1 MTEQFFEVTVG
12 DGKISALTTPA
23 DGQTAW
29 EHFIYVPGA
38 GSNINDGFGR
48 YLANRLLASG
58 ITTVRFQFPYME
70 AGKRRPDSPRLLES
84 TWREVIETV
93 RLEVSGASKIVAGGR
108 SMGGRIASQ
117 VVVQDTAVD
126 ALALFAYPLRPPGN
140 PERVRNGHFP
150 NIGIPTLFCSGTRD
164 SFGTPEELKAAAAE
178 VSNSTVHL
186 LEGADHGFAVLK
198 STGKSREDGWSEA
211 VDALLDW
218 LQPLR
223 G

>member
-1 MTEQFFEVTVG
+1 M
-12 DGKISALTTPA
+12 
-23 DGQTAW
+23 
-29 EHFIYVPGA
+29 
-38 GSNINDGFGR
+38 
-48 YLANRLLASG
+48 
-58 ITTVRFQFPYME
+58 
-70 AGKRRPDSPRLLES
+70 
-84 TWREVIETV
+84 

-140 PERVRNGHFP
+140 PERVRNAHFP
-150 NIGIPTLFCSGTRD
+150 DIGIPTLFCSGTRD

-186 LEGADHGFAVLK
+186 LEGADHGFTVLK
-198 STGKSREDGWSEA
+198 STGKSREDGWFEA
-211 VDALLDW
+211 VEALLDW
-218 LQPLR
+218 LKPLR

>member
-1 MTEQFFEVTVG
+1 
-12 DGKISALTTPA
+12 
-23 DGQTAW
+23 
-29 EHFIYVPGA
+29 
-38 GSNINDGFGR
+38 
-48 YLANRLLASG
+48 
-58 ITTVRFQFPYME
+58 
-70 AGKRRPDSPRLLES
+70 
-84 TWREVIETV
+84 
-93 RLEVSGASKIVAGGR
+93 
-108 SMGGRIASQ
+108 MGGRIASQ
-117 VVVQDTAVD
+117 VVVQDTPVD
-126 ALALFAYPLRPPGN
+126 ALALFAYPLRRPGN

-150 NIGIPTLFCSGTRD
+150 DIGIPTLFCSGTRD

-186 LEGADHGFAVLK
+186 LEGADHGFTVLK

>member
-1 MTEQFFEVTVG
+1 MNEQSSKITVG
-12 DGKISALTTPA
+12 DAEVSALTTLA
-23 DGQTAW
+23 EGQTSGDY
-29 EHFIYVPGA
+29 FIYAPGA

-48 YLANRLLASG
+48 YLANRLAASG
-58 ITTVRFQFPYME
+58 ITTLRFQFPYME
-70 AGKRRPDSPRLLES
+70 ARKRRPDSPRLLES

-93 RLEVSGASKIVAGGR
+93 RPEVSGASKIVVGGR

-117 VVVQDTAVD
+117 VVAQGTAVD

-150 NIGIPTLFCSGTRD
+150 DIEIPTLFCFGTRD

-186 LEGADHGFAVLK
+186 LEGADHGFTVLK
-198 STGKSREDGWSEA
+198 STGKSREDVWAEA
-211 VDALLDW
+211 LDALLGW
-218 LQPLR
+218 LRTLS

>member
-1 MTEQFFEVTVG
+1 VLEQSFRVTVG
-12 DGKISALTTPA
+12 DGEVSALTTPA
-23 DGQTAW
+23 EGQTAGA
-29 EHFIYVPGA
+29 HFIYAPGA

-48 YLANRLLASG
+48 YLANSLAASG

-70 AGKRRPDSPRLLES
+70 ARKRRPDAPRLLEL
-84 TWREVIETV
+84 TWREIIETV
-93 RLEVSGASKIVAGGR
+93 RYEISGASKIVVGGR

-117 VVVQDTAVD
+117 VVAQDTAAD

-150 NIGIPTLFCSGTRD
+150 DIGIPTLFCSGTRD
-164 SFGTPEELKAAAAE
+164 SFGTPDELTAAAAE

-198 STGKSREDGWSEA
+198 STGKSREDVWAEA

-218 LQPLR
+218 LQPLSA
-223 G
+223 